1 MMTLVMFCKRVNIP
15 FEVYAF
21 SDSYTRRDEEFMRA
35 HYDSNGYMSDTKI
48 RSYGTVALNRFN
60 LLNLFSSRMRAK
72 ELQEAFIFMMATSHY
87 YTDRYRWDRDVPF
100 IIPDRMHLG
109 GTPLNST
116 LFASFTVMREFQK
129 KNQVDVINSIFLTDG
144 DSHSANNYWISDTEM
159 KRFDPKD
166 ENVIIR
172 DSVSKKQI
180 KVERAGGYWRS
191 TRAVTS
197 TLVKFQRDV
206 FDINIVNFF
215 LMPSMRKYDMMN
227 LMDDYA
233 SNKEVPR
240 PTHADVDGMVRKFR
254 KDKYMIF
261 PEYAGFNEQYFI
273 LGGKNLEVEDTP
285 LEVTEGAT
293 VAQMA
298 RAFKKFST
306 GKLQNRKLLSRFID
320 MVAA

>member
-1 MMTLVMFCKRVNIP
+1 
-15 FEVYAF
+15 
-21 SDSYTRRDEEFMRA
+21 
-35 HYDSNGYMSDTKI
+35 
-48 RSYGTVALNRFN
+48 
-60 LLNLFSSRMRAK
+60 MRAK
-72 ELQEAFIFMMATSHY
+72 ELQEAFIFMTATSHY

-100 IIPDRMHLG
+100 IIPDKMNLG
-109 GTPLNST
+109 GTPLNAT
-116 LFASFTVMREFQK
+116 IFASFSLMREFQK

-144 DSHSANNYWISDTEM
+144 DSHSACNYWISDNEM
-159 KRFDPKD
+159 KRYDPKD

-180 KVERAGGYWRS
+180 KVEGGVGYWRN

-215 LMPSMRKYDMMN
+215 LMPSIKKYDMMN

-233 SNKEVPR
+233 STNKVPR
-240 PTHADVDGMVRKFR
+240 PTHEDVDGMVRKFR